1 MEGVSLRNTPAGAG
15 SEGELKGKDP
25 VALGGGA
32 VLNQHSVSVL
42 PTRDRV
48 RVTAAE
54 FTRKFGQL
62 TKLHR
67 NTPIHVTNHGQ
78 ETHVLVAADLYEQLA
93 SGAAQAT
100 AASGSDLPTLTDLG
114 AWIRQGLIVLDRE
127 MKVRYANPVA
137 YMMAQL
143 PEGSLMGRDLLE
155 VLPQLKDSLLSG
167 YLQRTISGGE
177 RQTADLPLPF
187 RSEDVWYRADVIPNL
202 HGATLLLT
210 DISDDVRRYRLAD
223 AKVALVTALDQHGGI
238 GYARVNVRAR
248 IERVDATLSQMLS
261 MPEERLVGNYITDLV
276 PVADRVAF
284 KDNLEAVLS
293 GQATLSCR
301 TRMITNQGTVIPVKV
316 AIAELRGA
324 YGGEGA
330 VLVITDHMD
339 GDED

>member
-1 MEGVSLRNTPAGAG
+1 MT
-15 SEGELKGKDP
+15 
-25 VALGGGA
+25 LGTDA
-32 VLNQHSVSVL
+32 VLSL
-42 PTRDRV
+42 PHATPLPARDRV

-93 SGAAQAT
+93 SGTQVSTGAE
-100 AASGSDLPTLTDLG
+100 SDLPTLTDLG
-114 AWIRQGLIVLDRE
+114 AWIRQGLLVLDRD

-137 YMMAQL
+137 YMMTQL
-143 PEGSLMGRDLLE
+143 PEGSLIGRNLVE
-155 VLPQLKDSLLSG
+155 ALPQLKGSLLSG
-167 YLQRTISGGE
+167 YLHRTISGGE
-177 RQTADLPLPF
+177 RQSADLPLPF
-187 RSEDVWYRADVIPNL
+187 RHEDVWYRADMIPNL
-202 HGATLLLT
+202 NGATLLLT

-248 IERVDATLSQMLS
+248 IERVDATLAQMLS
-261 MPEERLVGNYITDLV
+261 MPEERLTGNSITDLV

-284 KDNLEAVLS
+284 KENLEAVLS
-293 GQATLSCR
+293 SQATLSCR
-301 TRMITNQGTVIPVKV
+301 TRLITNQGTVIPVKV

-324 YGGEGA
+324 YGSEGA
-330 VLVITDHMD
+330 VLVITDHVD
-339 GDED
+339 GDDD

>member
-1 MEGVSLRNTPAGAG
+1 MTLR
-15 SEGELKGKDP
+15 SEAAISQP
-25 VALGGGA
+25 SAALM
-32 VLNQHSVSVL
+32 

-54 FTRKFGQL
+54 FTRKFGHL
-62 TKLHR
+62 TKLYR

-78 ETHVLVAADLYEQLA
+78 ETHVLLAADVYEQLA
-93 SGAAQAT
+93 AGAAQAT
-100 AASGSDLPTLTDLG
+100 VASGSDLPTLTDLG
-114 AWIRQGLIVLDRE
+114 AWIRQGLIVLDRD
-127 MKVRYANPVA
+127 MNVRYANPVA
-137 YMMAQL
+137 YMMAQV
-143 PEGSLMGRDLLE
+143 PEGSLIGRNFLE
-155 VLPQLKDSLLSG
+155 ALPELRDSLLSS

-187 RSEDVWYRADVIPNL
+187 RAEDVWYRADVIPNL
-202 HGATLLLT
+202 NGATLLLT

-248 IERVDATLSQMLS
+248 IERVDATLAKMLS

-284 KDNLEAVLS
+284 KDSLEAVLS
-293 GQATLSCR
+293 GQATASCR
-301 TRMITNQGTVIPVKV
+301 TRMITNHGAIIPVKV
-316 AIAELRGA
+316 AVAELRGA

-339 GDED
+339 SGED

>member
-1 MEGVSLRNTPAGAG
+1 MAFGIEST
-15 SEGELKGKDP
+15 D
-25 VALGGGA
+25 
-32 VLNQHSVSVL
+32 NQHAVGHAS
-42 PTRDRV
+42 TRDRV

-78 ETHVLVAADLYEQLA
+78 ETHVLVAADVYEQLA

-100 AASGSDLPTLTDLG
+100 VASGSDLPTLTDLG
-114 AWIRQGLIVLDRE
+114 AWIRQGLIVLDRQ

-137 YMMAQL
+137 YMMTQL
-143 PEGSLMGRDLLE
+143 PEGSLIGRDFLE
-155 VLPQLKDSLLSG
+155 ALPQLKDSLLSG
-167 YLQRTISGGE
+167 YLNRTISGGE
-177 RQTADLPLPF
+177 RQTADLPLPL

-202 HGATLLLT
+202 NGATLLLT

-248 IERVDATLSQMLS
+248 IERVDSTLASMLS
-261 MPEERLVGNYITDLV
+261 MAEERLVGNNITDLV

-301 TRMITNQGTVIPVKV
+301 TRLITNQGTIIQVKV
-316 AIAELRGA
+316 AIAELRGV

-330 VLVITDHMD
+330 VLVITDHMND
-339 GDED
+339 VAD